1 MKTQFFA
8 RRCAFLLLILINSTG
23 AQSIKQSQSLPIRK
37 IEGQTL
43 SSSNLPKVN
52 LKFDKDF
59 KYVGTQSF
67 ILYEV
72 ANAEQHFFVDAGNDR
87 KIKRLYWIQFEG
99 YLPTNTHTYD
109 YQSTKVVK
117 IGHLDFFADAFVRN
131 IKSGPSR
138 PGSDGTRAQEF
149 LKSKGFTISDEVAM
163 QRLVHLTDDTKRNE
177 LMIIY
182 LEDLSA
188 MGITAAE
195 LGPGGAK
202 AASWPDISNAL
213 LDRAIKGMK
222 VSN

>member
-8 RRCAFLLLILINSTG
+8 RRSAFLLLILLHAPG
-23 AQSIKQSQSLPIRK
+23 AQSEQSQSLPMRK
-37 IEGQTL
+37 IDGQTL
-43 SSSNLPKVN
+43 TSSSVPKVT

-67 ILYEV
+67 VLYEV
-72 ANAEQHFFVDAGNDR
+72 ANAEQHFFVEAGNDR

-99 YLPTNTHTYD
+99 YLPSNTHTYN
-109 YQSTKVVK
+109 YQSTKVIK
-117 IGHLDFFADAFVRN
+117 IGHLDFFADAIARN

-138 PGSDGTRAQEF
+138 PGSDGTRTQEF
-149 LKSKGFTISDEVAM
+149 LKSKGFTIGDEVVM
-163 QRLVHLTDDTKRNE
+163 QRLVHLTDRTKRNE

-182 LEDLSA
+182 LEDLSP
-188 MGITAAE
+188 MGMTAAE

-202 AASWPDISNAL
+202 ASSWTDISNAL